1 MMADSFLRSLRPFDG
16 GHLFIPL
23 LSFVFFTAR
32 PAQSSLVTPDHLKTA
47 LDQLDQ
53 VVAHSMEKTNVPGI
67 AVAVVYHDQLV
78 YAQGFGL
85 REAGKPERVDPDTV
99 FQLASVSKPIA

>member
-1 MMADSFLRSLRPFDG
+1 MMVDSLLRSLRPFDG

-23 LSFVFFTAR
+23 LSFMLLTA
-32 PAQSSLVTPDHLKTA
+32 PAVQSSLVTPEQLKAA

-78 YAQGFGL
+78 
-85 REAGKPERVDPDTV
+85 
-99 FQLASVSKPIA
+99 